1 MGRISVVFF
10 TSFLWYWPRKKH
22 QKFNERILKYLGI
35 FHTLWP
41 LVWLLRVEYF
51 RNCNNIFLGLW
62 LCKTVNLGA
71 NIVEILDLP
80 SYKFSPCVRLRN
92 SSNCGAVSADFGH
105 IPFPKWTRLRSQNN
119 FISLVSFQIFQFLCF
134 DSENK
139 DFDLSVQFRKIKIRH
154 FGGASFSW
162 TRSRARTPPT
172 QSYVLYYY
180 LWFSFKNEIIP
191 HFYPDLSW
199 KTCKTIQ
206 TDGSFDRSTD
216 ITANTSI

>member
-1 MGRISVVFF
+1 M
-10 TSFLWYWPRKKH
+10 
-22 QKFNERILKYLGI
+22 
-35 FHTLWP
+35 
-41 LVWLLRVEYF
+41 
-51 RNCNNIFLGLW
+51 
-62 LCKTVNLGA
+62 GA

-191 HFYPDLSW
+191 HFNPDLSW

-216 ITANTSI
+216 ITANTSIKKLLFRYKHCRDYSFSRSTMENDQKLTL